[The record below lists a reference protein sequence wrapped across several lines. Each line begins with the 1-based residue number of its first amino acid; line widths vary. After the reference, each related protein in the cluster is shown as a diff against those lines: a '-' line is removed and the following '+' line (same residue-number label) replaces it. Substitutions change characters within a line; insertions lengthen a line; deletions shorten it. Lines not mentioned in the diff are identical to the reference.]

1 MLSPK
6 KNNLALRDRG
16 LSVGLSL
23 ILRLMIDQGNTSLL
37 LLAGF
42 VNQLRNLGRFP
53 HWLHEHN
60 AAGVQV
66 VSRQNSARPQNQ

>member
-1 MLSPK
+1 
-6 KNNLALRDRG
+6 
-16 LSVGLSL
+16 
-23 ILRLMIDQGNTSLL
+23 MIDQGNTSLL